1 MVDIHKWRAEISSFY
16 EDIHSVTMKLEVNLF
31 YIILCLSQVLA
42 FIFALLFALQYISN
56 VGTAFCFLTIFFVF
70 ALPTV
75 VLKFTVHNLYLCF
88 KFIQH
93 MYNQISIFY
102 YLNAIKTL
110 NSLFSGY
117 ILHLFLLQH

>member
-1 MVDIHKWRAEISSFY
+1 MVDIHKWLAEISSFY
-16 EDIHSVTMKLEVNLF
+16 EDIRRVTVKLEVNLF
-31 YIILCLSQVLA
+31 YIILSLSQVLA

>member
-1 MVDIHKWRAEISSFY
+1 MVDIHKWLAEVSSFY
-16 EDIHSVTMKLEVNLF
+16 EDIRRVTMKLEVNLF
-31 YIILCLSQVLA
+31 YIILSLSQVLA

>member
-1 MVDIHKWRAEISSFY
+1 MVDIHKWLAEVSSFY
-16 EDIHSVTMKLEVNLF
+16 EDIRRVTMKLEVNLF
-31 YIILCLSQVLA
+31 YIILSLSQVLA

-56 VGTAFCFLTIFFVF
+56 MGTAFCFLTIFFVF

>member
-1 MVDIHKWRAEISSFY
+1 MVDIHKWLAEVSSFY
-16 EDIHSVTMKLEVNLF
+16 EDIRRVTMKLEVNLF
-31 YIILCLSQVLA
+31 YIILSLSQVLA

-70 ALPTV
+70 ALSTV